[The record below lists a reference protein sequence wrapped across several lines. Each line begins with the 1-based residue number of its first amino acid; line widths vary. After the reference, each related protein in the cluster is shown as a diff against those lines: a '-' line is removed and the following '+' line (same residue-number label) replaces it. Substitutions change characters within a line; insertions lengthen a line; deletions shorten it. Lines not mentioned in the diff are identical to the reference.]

1 MRILQKV
8 LDFYVYMNKKFKDLI
23 TSFEFMNKES
33 IEILEKHEC
42 KLNNL
47 RRNQCYCLVEIS
59 NFQFVKNFN
68 EFVSSSID
76 FNLLDN
82 R

>member
-1 MRILQKV
+1 
-8 LDFYVYMNKKFKDLI
+8 MNKKFKDLI

-47 RRNQCYCLVEIS
+47 KRNQCYCLVELS
-59 NFQFVKNFN
+59 NFQSN
-68 EFVSSSID
+68 
-76 FNLLDN
+76 
-82 R
+82 